1 MLAYTD
7 LYFTQPQ
14 QQQQQMMMKKQSE
27 KVSPIKAANKHNK
40 SPFYPPPQ
48 PKVAAGHGG
57 FVKDPLV
64 VSMLFLRLFCAYFI
78 MDMYMYM

>member
-1 MLAYTD
+1 
-7 LYFTQPQ
+7 
-14 QQQQQMMMKKQSE
+14 MKKQSE

-64 VSMLFLRLFCAYFI
+64 VSTYVVLAIGMCVSY
-78 MDMYMYM
+78 YGYV

>member
-14 QQQQQMMMKKQSE
+14 QQMMMKKQSE
-27 KVSPIKAANKHNK
+27 KVLPIKAANKHNK

-64 VSMLFLRLFCAYFI
+64 VSMLFLRLVCAYLI
-78 MDMYMYM
+78 MDMYM